1 MNKNYEVI
9 MVNRKIVFT
18 KPGKVELI
26 SENFNEKI
34 NNPDEVICKNQY
46 SLVSPGTEL
55 ACLSGIESWFKLPG
69 TPGYIAV
76 GEVLKKGENIAHVN
90 IGDKVYTY
98 GQHAEYY
105 KINTKAFD
113 TGMCIRVPESLLL
126 NLVPFTRIGTIAMA
140 SLRVSNIQLGD
151 YVAVTGL
158 GLVGNL
164 AAQLA
169 QLQGGKVIGIDIN
182 SSRIN
187 IAEKCGI
194 KNIVNSSNPGWK
206 EDIKKLTNGE
216 GVYTL
221 IDATGISKIIAD
233 SLSIISTY
241 GEAILLG
248 SPRGTFNTDATEIF
262 NHVHYIHRGSIT
274 FKGALEWRFPT
285 YQTDFVKH
293 SIERNSK
300 IVMELINN
308 NSLNIEPL
316 ITHELKPEDAPKA
329 YEGLKNNQD
338 KFLGVI
344 FNWTK

>member
-1 MNKNYEVI
+1 MI
-9 MVNRKIVFT
+9 NRKIIF
-18 KPGKVELI
+18 KEPGKVELI
-26 SENFNEKI
+26 SEDFNAQI
-34 NNPDEVICKNQY
+34 NNSDEVICKNQY

-55 ACLSGIESWFKLPG
+55 ACLAGIESWFKLPG

-76 GEVLKKGENIAHVN
+76 GEVLKKGDNVNNVN
-90 IGDKVYTY
+90 IGDRVYTY
-98 GQHAEYY
+98 GPHAEYY

-113 TGMCIRVPESLLL
+113 TGMCIQIPEGFPL

-158 GLVGNL
+158 GLVGNM

-169 QLQGGKVIGIDIN
+169 QLQGGEVIGVDIN
-182 SSRIN
+182 SSRMD
-187 IAEKCGI
+187 IAQKCGI
-194 KNIVNSSNPGWK
+194 KNIVNSSIPGWK
-206 EDIKKLTNGE
+206 EEIRNLSNGE
-216 GVYTL
+216 GVHTL
-221 IDATGISKIIAD
+221 IDATGISKVIAD

-248 SPRGTFNTDATEIF
+248 SPRGAFETDATEIL

-285 YQTDFVKH
+285 YQNDFVKH
-293 SIERNSK
+293 SIERNSR
-300 IVMELINN
+300 IVMNLINN
-308 NSLNIEPL
+308 KSLNIQPL
-316 ITHELKPEDAPKA
+316 LTHELKPEDAAKG